1 MAGIK
6 LTYGIDHKNNKGL
19 FVSKSLYCSGVEG
32 TYLGSFKGK
41 NKWGELFDF
50 SSNDGEPTHF
60 TLIEPFELP
69 LFEIQLFKAEA

>member
-1 MAGIK
+1 MNNFKNK
-6 LTYGIDHKNNKGL
+6 LYSSK
-19 FVSKSLYCSGVEG
+19 KSLIGSGVEG

-50 SSNDGEPTHF
+50 SSNDDEPTHF

-69 LFEIQLFKAEA
+69 LFEVQLFKAEA